1 MDEKAL
7 LEKWLNDSL
16 TDAEKEAFQKTE
28 TYPFYEQLIR
38 DASCFKAAHF
48 SNPTDFESL
57 EKRIRDRDVPVRK
70 LHPTTWLL
78 RIASV
83 FVIGFALFYF
93 FAFPSEVRVETLAAQ
108 KTTLELPDDS
118 RVVLNALSEITYNKK
133 NWKDHRSLELK
144 GEAFFDVA
152 KGSRFDVVTPLGT
165 VFVLGTEFNVKQRAS
180 TFEVICY
187 EGHVKVVSGN
197 HTEEL
202 RAGERLSFLNG
213 TVTRGQTSLKGPQW
227 PDDISEFQDIPLYE
241 VIAELERQ
249 FDIEVILED
258 VPGDTRFTGGFVHG
272 DLEDALRS
280 VAEPLGLTYSLSDN
294 NKVIL
299 TSSEK

>member
-1 MDEKAL
+1 
-7 LEKWLNDSL
+7 
-16 TDAEKEAFQKTE
+16 
-28 TYPFYEQLIR
+28 
-38 DASCFKAAHF
+38 
-48 SNPTDFESL
+48 
-57 EKRIRDRDVPVRK
+57 
-70 LHPTTWLL
+70 
-78 RIASV
+78 
-83 FVIGFALFYF
+83 VIGLALYFLFAS
-93 FAFPSEVRVETLAAQ
+93 PSEVRVETLAAQ
-108 KTTLELPDDS
+108 KTSLELPDNS
-118 RVVLNALSEITYNKK
+118 RVVLNALSKITYNKK
-133 NWKDHRSLELK
+133 NWKNHRSLELK

-165 VFVLGTEFNVKQRAS
+165 VSVLGTEFNVKQRAS

-187 EGHVKVVSGN
+187 EGLVKVVSGN
-197 HTEEL
+197 QTEEL

-213 TVTRGQTSLKGPQW
+213 IVTRGQTSLKGPQW
-227 PDDISEFQDIPLYE
+227 PDDISEFQGVPLFE